1 MNNTIT
7 INRNSAGIYFIGI
20 LLCTLTLSSCA
31 NKEVTRALSQ
41 ADELMWTKPDSALA
55 VLESVDT
62 LDLKTKAQRAK
73 FSLLYTMALDRNHTT
88 IPSLH
93 IIEPAVHYYERH
105 GSKEDKMK
113 MYFYLGVA
121 QYDTGDPKSAIVSYI
136 RAKEYSLYSDD
147 LVFKGL
153 ISFVI
158 SDIYFNDNNLPESIL
173 YCKEACDYFVQAK
186 DSFRLWSTTG
196 CLASYYLNTEDW
208 TKADSLYSVFFSQ
221 PIRDTSIYVKQL
233 FNLAWSNIFRP
244 DFNPQESIDLFD
256 KSISKYNGK
265 PSVNDYCVYA
275 YASEM
280 LGKTEVTDDIVSQL
294 ERAGIDSTVL
304 NTWLYR
310 ILKHRGD
317 YKDALT
323 FLEKTIKAQDSEV
336 LKTVGQS
343 VVLAQSDYYENKS
356 LLLDKD
362 RKIQS
367 QVKWIIL
374 LLCLLLVASFV
385 GGYSILKRK
394 WKRQIDE
401 MSSINEAVSNRLK
414 DSVLNSEKQQHSI
427 DILLS
432 ENELAKQKIDSLSN
446 KLYMAQSGQMIVNLR
461 NKYIQAYKGQY
472 HQLNNLCHQY
482 WEASRLSK
490 GGKDKIYAEVKR
502 IVAVLDEQNQKE
514 LETMINE
521 SLDGMMSKLRFA
533 MPGTSEKDFRFI
545 ALNILGFD
553 TKTISRIMNYNVY
566 TVYTKR
572 SNIKE
577 KLQKIE
583 FDEKDLVLALIS

>member
-93 IIEPAVHYYERH
+93 IIEPAVHYYERY

-121 QYDTGDPKSAIVSYI
+121 QYDTGDSRSAIVSYI

-343 VVLAQSDYYENKS
+343 VILAQSDYYKNKS